1 MVNSK
6 SKVEHNEY
14 NGGFAGLVKRL
25 QGLQKRQI
33 QVGIPQQTSSRKEE
47 GINNAELLYIHTH
60 GTRRK
65 AMRKEM
71 QEGMDRGLKYS
82 EAFSLYIQSH
92 GSPIW
97 HSPPR
102 PVLEPAIKANKE
114 KIALQFSK
122 IIKATADGNADAMER
137 AITSTGITAQN
148 ACRAWFKDPRNGWP
162 RNDPKT
168 VKLKGSDKPLVDSG
182 ELRDSIVY
190 VVREE

>member
-82 EAFSLYIQSH
+82 DAFSLYIQSH
-92 GSPIW
+92 GSPLW

-148 ACRAWFKDPRNGWP
+148 ACRSWFKDPRNGWP

>member
-65 AMRKEM
+65 AMQKEM

-92 GSPIW
+92 GSPLW

-137 AITSTGITAQN
+137 AITSTGMTAQN

>member
-33 QVGIPQQTSSRKEE
+33 QVGIPQQTSSRKGE

>member
-1 MVNSK
+1 MVNAK
-6 SKVEHNEY
+6 GKVEHNEY
-14 NGGFAGLVKRL
+14 NCGFAGLVKRL

-47 GINNAELLYIHTH
+47 GINDAELLYIHTH

-92 GSPIW
+92 GSPLW

-137 AITSTGITAQN
+137 AITSTGMTAQN

>member
-33 QVGIPQQTSSRKEE
+33 QVGIPQQTSSRKSE

-60 GTRRK
+60 GIRRK

-92 GSPIW
+92 GSPLW

-122 IIKATADGNADAMER
+122 IVKAAADGNADAMER
-137 AITSTGITAQN
+137 AITSTGMTAQN

-162 RNDPKT
+162 RNDPQT

>member
-33 QVGIPQQTSSRKEE
+33 QVGIPQQTSSRKKE

-65 AMRKEM
+65 AMQKEM

-92 GSPIW
+92 GSPLW

-148 ACRAWFKDPRNGWP
+148 ACRSWFKDPRNGWP

>member
-65 AMRKEM
+65 AMQKEM

-92 GSPIW
+92 GSPLW

-148 ACRAWFKDPRNGWP
+148 ACRSWFKDPRNGWP

-182 ELRDSIVY
+182 ELRNSIVY

>member
-33 QVGIPQQTSSRKEE
+33 QVGIPQKTSSRRGE

-92 GSPIW
+92 GSPLW

-114 KIALQFSK
+114 KIALRFSK

-148 ACRAWFKDPRNGWP
+148 ACRSWFKDPRNGWP

>member
-6 SKVEHNEY
+6 GKVEHNEY
-14 NGGFAGLVKRL
+14 NGGFAGFVKRL
-25 QGLQKRQI
+25 QGLQKKQI
-33 QVGIPQQTSSRKEE
+33 QVGIPQQTSSRKSE

-60 GTRRK
+60 GIRRK
-65 AMRKEM
+65 AMREEM

-92 GSPIW
+92 GSPLW

-102 PVLEPAIKANKE
+102 PVLEPAIKAKKE

-122 IIKATADGNADAMER
+122 IVKAAADGNADAMEQ
-137 AITSTGITAQN
+137 AITSTGMTAQN

-190 VVREE
+190 VVREK

>member
-25 QGLQKRQI
+25 KGLQKRQI

-65 AMRKEM
+65 AMQKEM

-92 GSPIW
+92 GSPLW

-148 ACRAWFKDPRNGWP
+148 ACRSWFKDPRNGWP

>member
-6 SKVEHNEY
+6 GKVEHNEY
-14 NGGFAGLVKRL
+14 NGGFAGFVKRL
-25 QGLQKRQI
+25 KGLQKRQI
-33 QVGIPQQTSSRKEE
+33 QVGIPQKTSSRRGE

-92 GSPIW
+92 GSPLW

-148 ACRAWFKDPRNGWP
+148 ACRSWFKDPRNGWP

>member
-92 GSPIW
+92 GSPLW

-114 KIALQFSK
+114 KIAMQFSK
-122 IIKATADGNADAMER
+122 IIKAAADGNADAMER

-148 ACRAWFKDPRNGWP
+148 ACRSWFKDPRNGWP

>member
-33 QVGIPQQTSSRKEE
+33 QVGIPQKTSSRRGE

-92 GSPIW
+92 GSPLW

-148 ACRAWFKDPRNGWP
+148 ACRSWFKDPRNGWP

>member
-6 SKVEHNEY
+6 GKVGHNEY

-92 GSPIW
+92 GSPLW

-122 IIKATADGNADAMER
+122 IVKAAADKNADAMER
-137 AITSTGITAQN
+137 AITSTGMTAQN

>member
-6 SKVEHNEY
+6 GKVEHNEY

-33 QVGIPQQTSSRKEE
+33 QVGIPQQTSSRKSE

-60 GTRRK
+60 GIRRK
-65 AMRKEM
+65 AMREEM

-92 GSPIW
+92 GSPLW

-114 KIALQFSK
+114 KIAMQFSK
-122 IIKATADGNADAMER
+122 IVKATADGNADAMER
-137 AITSTGITAQN
+137 AITSTGMTAQN
-148 ACRAWFKDPRNGWP
+148 ACRAWFKDPRNGWT

-168 VKLKGSDKPLVDSG
+168 LKLKGSDKPLVDSG

>member
-1 MVNSK
+1 MVNPK
-6 SKVEHNEY
+6 GKVEHNEY
-14 NGGFAGLVKRL
+14 NGGFSGLVKRL
-25 QGLQKRQI
+25 KGLQKRQI
-33 QVGIPQQTSSRKEE
+33 QVGIPQKTSSRRGE

-92 GSPIW
+92 GSPLW

-148 ACRAWFKDPRNGWP
+148 ACRSWFKDPRNGWP

>member
-6 SKVEHNEY
+6 GKVGHNEY

-92 GSPIW
+92 GSPLW

-148 ACRAWFKDPRNGWP
+148 ACRSWFKDPRNGWP

>member
-1 MVNSK
+1 MVNPK
-6 SKVEHNEY
+6 GKVEHNEY

-25 QGLQKRQI
+25 KGLQKRQI
-33 QVGIPQQTSSRKEE
+33 QVGIPQKTSSRRGE

-92 GSPIW
+92 GSPLW

-122 IIKATADGNADAMER
+122 IIKATSLADISPSSTNNSQL
-137 AITSTGITAQN
+137 ITHN
-148 ACRAWFKDPRNGWP
+148 
-162 RNDPKT
+162 
-168 VKLKGSDKPLVDSG
+168 
-182 ELRDSIVY
+182 
-190 VVREE
+190 

>member
-6 SKVEHNEY
+6 GKVEHNEY

-92 GSPIW
+92 GSPLW

-102 PVLEPAIKANKE
+102 PVLEPAIKAKKE

-122 IIKATADGNADAMER
+122 IVKAAADGNADAMEQ
-137 AITSTGITAQN
+137 AITSTGMTAQN

-162 RNDPKT
+162 RNDPK
-168 VKLKGSDKPLVDSG
+168 
-182 ELRDSIVY
+182 R
-190 VVREE
+190 

>member
-1 MVNSK
+1 MVNTK
-6 SKVEHNEY
+6 GKVEHNEY
-14 NGGFAGLVKRL
+14 NGGFVGLVKRL

-33 QVGIPQQTSSRKEE
+33 QVGIPQQTSSRKGE

-82 EAFSLYIQSH
+82 EAVSLYIQSH
-92 GSPIW
+92 GSPLW

-102 PVLEPAIKANKE
+102 PVLEPAIKENKE

-122 IIKATADGNADAMER
+122 IVKAAADGNADAMER
-137 AITSTGITAQN
+137 AITSTGMTAQN
-148 ACRAWFKDPRNGWP
+148 ACRSWFKDPRNGWP

-190 VVREE
+190 VVREG

>member
-1 MVNSK
+1 MVNTK
-6 SKVEHNEY
+6 GKVEHNEY
-14 NGGFAGLVKRL
+14 NGGFVGLVKRL

-33 QVGIPQQTSSRKEE
+33 QVGIPQQTSSRKGE

-92 GSPIW
+92 GSPLW

-102 PVLEPAIKANKE
+102 PVLEPAIKENKE

-122 IIKATADGNADAMER
+122 IVKAAADGNADAMER
-137 AITSTGITAQN
+137 AITSTGMTAQN
-148 ACRAWFKDPRNGWP
+148 ACRSWFKDPRNGWP

-190 VVREE
+190 VVREG

>member
-6 SKVEHNEY
+6 GKVEHNEY
-14 NGGFAGLVKRL
+14 NGGFAGFVKRL
-25 QGLQKRQI
+25 QGLQKKQI
-33 QVGIPQQTSSRKEE
+33 QVGIPQQTSSRKSE

-60 GTRRK
+60 GIRRK
-65 AMRKEM
+65 AMREEM

-92 GSPIW
+92 GSPLW

-114 KIALQFSK
+114 KIAMQFSK
-122 IIKATADGNADAMER
+122 IVKAAADGNADAMER
-137 AITSTGITAQN
+137 AITSTGMTAQN
-148 ACRAWFKDPRNGWP
+148 ACRAWFKDPRNEWP

>member
-1 MVNSK
+1 MVNPK
-6 SKVEHNEY
+6 GKVEHNEY
-14 NGGFAGLVKRL
+14 NGGFVGLVKRL

-33 QVGIPQQTSSRKEE
+33 QVGIPQQTSSRKGE

-60 GTRRK
+60 GIRRK
-65 AMRKEM
+65 AMREEM

-92 GSPIW
+92 GSPLW

-122 IIKATADGNADAMER
+122 IVKATADGNADAMER
-137 AITSTGITAQN
+137 AITSTGMTAQN
-148 ACRAWFKDPRNGWP
+148 ACRSWFKDPRNGWP

-190 VVREE
+190 VVREG

>member
-33 QVGIPQQTSSRKEE
+33 QVGIPQKTSSRKSE

-60 GTRRK
+60 GIRRK
-65 AMRKEM
+65 AMREEM

-92 GSPIW
+92 GSPLW

-114 KIALQFSK
+114 KIAMQFSK
-122 IIKATADGNADAMER
+122 IVKAAADGNADAMER
-137 AITSTGITAQN
+137 AITSTGMTAQN
-148 ACRAWFKDPRNGWP
+148 ACRAWFKDPRNEWP

>member
-148 ACRAWFKDPRNGWP
+148 ACRAWVKDPRNGWP

>member
-6 SKVEHNEY
+6 GKVEHNEY

-33 QVGIPQQTSSRKEE
+33 QVGIPQKTSSRRGE

-82 EAFSLYIQSH
+82 EAFSLYIQPH
-92 GSPIW
+92 GSPLW

-122 IIKATADGNADAMER
+122 IIKATADGNADGVER
-137 AITSTGITAQN
+137 AITSTGRTGQS
-148 ACRAWFKDPRNGWP
+148 ACGSWCEGPSSGWP
-162 RNDPKT
+162 RNDPKA
-168 VKLKGSDKPLVDSG
+168 VKLKGSDKALVDSG

>member
-6 SKVEHNEY
+6 GKVEHNEY

-71 QEGMDRGLKYS
+71 QGDLDRGLKYS
-82 EAFSLYIQSH
+82 EAFSLYIMSH
-92 GSPIW
+92 GSPLW

-137 AITSTGITAQN
+137 AITNTGMAAQN
-148 ACRAWFKDPRNGWP
+148 ACQEWFTDPRNGWKP
-162 RNDPKT
+162 NDPKT
-168 VKLKGSDKPLVDSG
+168 VELKGSERPLIKKG
-182 ELRDSIVY
+182 ELKKSIIY

>member
-6 SKVEHNEY
+6 GKVEHNEY

-92 GSPIW
+92 GSPLW

-102 PVLEPAIKANKE
+102 PVLEPAIKANKG

-137 AITSTGITAQN
+137 AITSTGMTAQN
-148 ACRAWFKDPRNGWP
+148 ACRAWFKDPRNRWP
-162 RNDPKT
+162 LNDPKT

>member
-1 MVNSK
+1 MPSFSTSTPMEQEERPCEK
-6 SKVEHNEY
+6 KCRKGWT
-14 NGGFAGLVKRL
+14 GGLNTARL
-25 QGLQKRQI
+25 
-33 QVGIPQQTSSRKEE
+33 
-47 GINNAELLYIHTH
+47 
-60 GTRRK
+60 
-65 AMRKEM
+65 
-71 QEGMDRGLKYS
+71 
-82 EAFSLYIQSH
+82 SL
-92 GSPIW
+92 W

-148 ACRAWFKDPRNGWP
+148 ACRSWFKDPRNGWP

>member
-6 SKVEHNEY
+6 GKVEHNEY

-92 GSPIW
+92 GSPLW

-122 IIKATADGNADAMER
+122 IVKAAADGNADAMER
-137 AITSTGITAQN
+137 AITNTGTTAQN
-148 ACRAWFKDPRNGWP
+148 ACQAWFNDPRNGWAP
-162 RNDPKT
+162 NDPKT
-168 VKLKGSDKPLVDSG
+168 IKKKKSENPLINSG
-182 ELRDSIVY
+182 ELRKHIIY
-190 VVREE
+190 VVREK

>member
-1 MVNSK
+1 MVNTK
-6 SKVEHNEY
+6 GKVEHNEY
-14 NGGFAGLVKRL
+14 NGGFVGLVKRL

-33 QVGIPQQTSSRKEE
+33 QVGIPQQTSSRKGE

-92 GSPIW
+92 GSPLW

-148 ACRAWFKDPRNGWP
+148 ACRSWFKDPRNGWP

>member
-65 AMRKEM
+65 AMQKEM

-92 GSPIW
+92 GSPLW

-148 ACRAWFKDPRNGWP
+148 ACRSWFKDPRNGWP

>member
-6 SKVEHNEY
+6 GKVEHNEY

-33 QVGIPQQTSSRKEE
+33 QVGIPQQTSSRKSE

-60 GTRRK
+60 GIRRK

-92 GSPIW
+92 GSPLW

-122 IIKATADGNADAMER
+122 IVKATADGNADAMER
-137 AITSTGITAQN
+137 AITSTGMTAQN

>member
-1 MVNSK
+1 MVNTK
-6 SKVEHNEY
+6 GKVEHNEY
-14 NGGFAGLVKRL
+14 NGGFVGLVKRL

-33 QVGIPQQTSSRKEE
+33 QVGIPQQTSSRKGE

-71 QEGMDRGLKYS
+71 QEGMDRGLKYR

-92 GSPIW
+92 GSPLW

-102 PVLEPAIKANKE
+102 PVLEPAIKENKE

-122 IIKATADGNADAMER
+122 IVKAAADGNADAMER
-137 AITSTGITAQN
+137 AITSTGMTAQN
-148 ACRAWFKDPRNGWP
+148 ACRSWFKDPRNGWP

-190 VVREE
+190 VVREG